1 MAHNKKLKV
10 LYVQPN
16 RVRGGVE
23 TTLLTLLRTFDRD
36 RVEPYVVCLEQGE
49 GDLVRDLRRTGSQV
63 VVYPTTHLR
72 DLGNTM
78 LTIVRIA
85 TYIRR
90 NNIDVVHTNGP
101 KSQIYGSL
109 AANLAQVPNVYWVHH
124 VPSVRVGQDLMAD
137 VAFLLPTTVRLTNAT
152 LANEMAT
159 QHPFVKT
166 PPQVL
171 WSGIDLDRFA
181 EAPPNNR
188 GPQDNEHVV
197 LIGRVQP
204 WKGQHVLIEAARLL
218 KEQGRNIRVSI
229 VGSPTFAAD
238 QSYSEL
244 LHAQVREWHLE
255 DTISFVPHTTD
266 IVGWYHTS
274 DVIVHAS
281 VEPEPF
287 GLVVAEAIACGRPVV
302 ATNMGGPVDITDGG
316 RVGGLLVPPHDS
328 RALADAILYLLLH
341 QEEAA
346 RLVVEGRKRVLQLYS
361 ASAMT
366 AELQKVYESVAS

>member
-1 MAHNKKLKV
+1 MTYNKKLKV
-10 LYVQPN
+10 LFVQPN

-36 RVEPYVVCLEQGE
+36 RIEPYVVCLEQGE

-72 DLGNTM
+72 NLGNTM
-78 LTIVRIA
+78 LTIAQIA
-85 TYIRR
+85 SYIRR
-90 NNIDVVHTNGP
+90 SKIDIVHTNGP

-109 AANLAQVPNVYWVHH
+109 AAKLAQVPNVYWVHH
-124 VPSVRVGQDLMAD
+124 VPSVHVGQDPMAD
-137 VAFLLPTTVRLTNAT
+137 VAFLLPSTVRLTNAT
-152 LANEMAT
+152 LANKMAT

-181 EAPPNNR
+181 EAPPHNR
-188 GPQDNEHVV
+188 GPQDNAHVV

-218 KEQGRNIRVSI
+218 KEQGRNVRVSI
-229 VGSPTFAAD
+229 VGNPTFAAD
-238 QSYSEL
+238 QSYNEL
-244 LHAQVREWHLE
+244 LQARVREWSLA
-255 DTISFVPHTTD
+255 DTVSFVPYTTD
-266 IVGWYHTS
+266 VVEWYHAA

-316 RVGGLLVPPHDS
+316 RVGGLLVPPHDPRS
-328 RALADAILYLLLH
+328 LADAILYLLVH
-341 QEEAA
+341 QAEAA
-346 RLVVEGRKRVLQLYS
+346 QLVVEGRKRVLQRYS
-361 ASAMT
+361 AAAMT
-366 AELQKVYESVAS
+366 TELQKIYESVVS